1 MLPIMRF
8 SFYQLISIVFQL
20 LCGLTAFIMVSY
32 WVFKFHQNKDQD
44 SIEYKAFGESE
55 ILTYPELSICVNNP
69 YFMDS
74 FEELDG
80 NITVHDYHNYLIGN
94 RTPNSIYKGI
104 EFDNVTIDLFDHIKQ
119 FKINSADKEQ
129 EICNDKGGCGLVKLK
144 KSFTGFWTPGNIAK
158 CFSIELVMKSS
169 RVITDM
175 WIQFHRSLS
184 KALSRIAKDRFVGVT
199 FNFPNQF
206 LRNIE
211 DTRYIW
217 ENNQTTLN
225 SYNAFKITHIEI
237 IHRRFKQK
245 EPCFEKW
252 NNFDEEVLKMHVKN
266 VSCKPPYLT
275 ANARTCVSMEEI
287 KNSFYSVR
295 DAKRKYCPRPCHE
308 LSNIVFTSHYYGIDG
323 YHENEVLDLEYD
335 YIGLRVAYP
344 GNIKLIT
351 QNQLVDIH
359 SLIGN
364 IGGYIGLFLGEH
376 VG

>member
-1 MLPIMRF
+1 MQSMMRF
-8 SFYQLISIVFQL
+8 SFYKLISIVFQL

-32 WVFKFHQNKDQD
+32 WLFKFHQNKDQD
-44 SIEYKAFGESE
+44 SIQYEAFGESE
-55 ILTYPELSICVNNP
+55 NVIYPDLSICVNNP

-74 FEELDG
+74 FEEIDG
-80 NITVHDYHNYLIGN
+80 NITVYGYQNYLKGN
-94 RTPNSIYKGI
+94 RASNSIYKDI
-104 EFDNVTIDLFDHIKQ
+104 EFDNITINLLDHIKQ
-119 FKINSADKEQ
+119 FKINSEDKET

-144 KSFTGFWTPGNIAK
+144 KSFTGFWTPGNIVK
-158 CFSIELVMKSS
+158 CFSIELIVNSS

-175 WIQFHRSLS
+175 WIKFHRSLS
-184 KALSRIAKDRFVGVT
+184 KALSRIAKERFVSVT

-217 ENNQTTLN
+217 ENNRTTLD
-225 SYNAFKITHIEI
+225 SYNAFKITHIEL

-245 EPCFEKW
+245 EPCFERW
-252 NNFDEEVLKMHVKN
+252 NNFDDEVLKRHVRN
-266 VSCKPPYLT
+266 ISCKPPYLA
-275 ANARTCVSMEEI
+275 ANARTCVTMEEM
-287 KNSFYSVR
+287 KNSFYSIR
-295 DAKRKYCPRPCHE
+295 DAKRKYCPKPCHE
-308 LSNIVFTSHYYGIDG
+308 LSNVVFTSRYYDLDG
-323 YHENEVLDLEYD
+323 DNDNEVYELEND

-376 VG
+376 EG